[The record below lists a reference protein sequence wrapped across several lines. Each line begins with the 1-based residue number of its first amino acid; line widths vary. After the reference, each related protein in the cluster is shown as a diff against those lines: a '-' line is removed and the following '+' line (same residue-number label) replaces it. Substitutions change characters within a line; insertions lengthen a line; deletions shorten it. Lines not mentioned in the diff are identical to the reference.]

1 MNGEM
6 NAAMT
11 SVNGA
16 YTKIKALQKQVNELS
31 SDVESNSFFN

>member
-16 YTKIKALQKQVNELS
+16 YTKIKALQKHVIQQPKS
-31 SDVESNSFFN
+31 